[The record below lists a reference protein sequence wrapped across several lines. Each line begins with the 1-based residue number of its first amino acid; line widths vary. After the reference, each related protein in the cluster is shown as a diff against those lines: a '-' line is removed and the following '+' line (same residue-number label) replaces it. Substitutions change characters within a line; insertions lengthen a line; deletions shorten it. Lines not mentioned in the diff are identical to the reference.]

1 MASNPQAS
9 GTLISPTA
17 MEVVIVSSAVDVG
30 IRCWELHSGVERH
43 QYRSCSSAPHGLLF
57 VSGPFLFLAASQL
70 PDAPSAT
77 SAPIFFW
84 SWDKPQVEVRSFPAE
99 SIGPLISNAEGIYII
114 GGGSSGSIYL
124 WEVFTGKLLKKW
136 HAHYRSVNCLTLLKD
151 DESLLIS
158 GSEDGSIKVWSL
170 IMLFD
175 DIAMASAGN
184 HYIYS
189 FTEHSLGVTDIV
201 SGHGLSN
208 SIIISSSK
216 DRTCKVW
223 SLSKGELLR
232 NITFPSVIDAV
243 AMDPG
248 EHVFYAG
255 GRDGKIYIAALNAEG
270 NPNSPYGVFI
280 LDTLIDHS
288 KAVTSLA
295 LSKDGVT
302 LVSGSEDGSVLVL
315 NTTTKRVT
323 RVLKHGKGPIN
334 NVVIATQSPLCT
346 SASANKPPP
355 PLSKYT
361 DSAEGEVKTT
371 AVIMVESPLHGH
383 QNSRFRSA
391 DVMEKLIQELQKQ
404 NTSSAAEMEL
414 ERLRLQYERSAHLVL
429 QWKKRY
435 EDMQSVY
442 VSELLDG
449 KEMSGS

>member
-1 MASNPQAS
+1 
-9 GTLISPTA
+9 
-17 MEVVIVSSAVDVG
+17 MEVVIASSAVDAG
-30 IRCWELHSGVERH
+30 IGCWELCSGAERH
-43 QYRSCSSAPHGLLF
+43 RYRSCSSAPHGLLS
-57 VSGPFLFLAASQL
+57 VSGSFLFLAASQVR
-70 PDAPSAT
+70 DAPSAT
-77 SAPIFFW
+77 SAPILFW

-99 SIGPLISNAEGIYII
+99 PIGPLISNVEGTYII
-114 GGGSSGSIYL
+114 GGGSSGNIYL
-124 WEVFTGKLLKKW
+124 WEIFTGKLLKKW
-136 HAHYRSVNCLTLLKD
+136 HAHYRSVNCLTLSKD

-158 GSEDGSIKVWSL
+158 G
-170 IMLFD
+170 FP
-175 DIAMASAGN
+175 
-184 HYIYS
+184 
-189 FTEHSLGVTDIV
+189 EHSLGVTDIV

-270 NPNSPYGVFI
+270 NPNSSYGVFI
-280 LDTLIDHS
+280 LDTLYDHS
-288 KAVTSLA
+288 KAITSLA

-323 RVLKHGKGPIN
+323 RVFKHGKGPIN
-334 NVVIATQSPLCT
+334 NVVIARQSPLCS
-346 SASANKPPP
+346 SASANKPP

-361 DSAEGEVKTT
+361 DSADGEVKTT
-371 AVIMVESPLHGH
+371 AVTMVESPSHGH
-383 QNSRFRSA
+383 QNSRFLSA
-391 DVMEKLIQELQKQ
+391 DVMGKLIQELQKQ

-414 ERLRLQYERSAHLVL
+414 ERLRLQSERSTHLVR
-429 QWKKRY
+429 QWRKRY

-449 KEMSGS
+449 KEMSSS

>member
-1 MASNPQAS
+1 
-9 GTLISPTA
+9 
-17 MEVVIVSSAVDVG
+17 MEVVIASSAVDAG
-30 IRCWELHSGVERH
+30 IGCWELRSGAERH
-43 QYRSCSSAPHGLLF
+43 HYRLCSSAPHGLLS
-57 VSGPFLFLAASQL
+57 VSGRFRFLAASQL
-70 PDAPSAT
+70 RDAPSAT

-99 SIGPLISNAEGIYII
+99 PIGPLISNAEGTYII

-136 HAHYRSVNCLTLLKD
+136 HAHYRSVNCLTLSKD

-158 GSEDGSIKVWSL
+158 GSEDGSVKVWSL

-189 FTEHSLGVTDIV
+189 FAEHSLGVTDIV

-270 NPNSPYGVFI
+270 NPNSSYGVFI
-280 LDTLIDHS
+280 LDTLYDHS
-288 KAVTSLA
+288 KAITSLA

-323 RVLKHGKGPIN
+323 RVFKHGKGPIN
-334 NVVIATQSPLCT
+334 NVVIARQSPLCS
-346 SASANKPPP
+346 SASANKPP

-361 DSAEGEVKTT
+361 DSADGEVKTT
-371 AVIMVESPLHGH
+371 AVTMVESPSHGH
-383 QNSRFRSA
+383 QNSRFLSA
-391 DVMEKLIQELQKQ
+391 GVMGKLIQELQKQ

-414 ERLRLQYERSAHLVL
+414 ERLRLQSERSTHLVR
-429 QWKKRY
+429 QWRKRY

-449 KEMSGS
+449 KEMSSS

>member
-1 MASNPQAS
+1 
-9 GTLISPTA
+9 
-17 MEVVIVSSAVDVG
+17 MEVVIASSAVDAG
-30 IRCWELHSGVERH
+30 IGCWELHSGAERH
-43 QYRSCSSAPHGLLF
+43 QYRSCSSAPHGLLS
-57 VSGPFLFLAASQL
+57 VSGRFVFLAASQL
-70 PDAPSAT
+70 RDAPSAT

-99 SIGPLISNAEGIYII
+99 PIGPLISNAEGTYII

-136 HAHYRSVNCLTLLKD
+136 HAHYRSVNCLTLAKD

-158 GSEDGSIKVWSL
+158 GSEDGSVKVWSL

-175 DIAMASAGN
+175 DIAMASAAN

-189 FTEHSLGVTDIV
+189 FSEHSLGVTDIV

-208 SIIISSSK
+208 SIIISSSQ

-232 NITFPSVIDAV
+232 NILFPSVIDAI

-280 LDTLIDHS
+280 LDTLYDQS
-288 KAVTSLA
+288 KGITSLA
-295 LSKDGVT
+295 LSKDGFS
-302 LVSGSEDGSVLVL
+302 LVSGSEDGFVRIW
-315 NTTTKRVT
+315 NTITKQFT
-323 RVLKHGKGPIN
+323 RVFKHGKGPIN
-334 NVVIATQSPLCT
+334 NVVIARQSPLCS
-346 SASANKPPP
+346 SALANKKHSTLPLPP

-361 DSAEGEVKTT
+361 DSADGQVKTT
-371 AVIMVESPLHGH
+371 AVTMVESPLHGH
-383 QNSRFRSA
+383 QNTRFLSA
-391 DVMEKLIQELQKQ
+391 DVMEKLIQELQNR

-414 ERLRLQYERSAHLVL
+414 EKLRLQYARSVHLIE
-429 QWKKRY
+429 QQKKLY

-442 VSELLDG
+442 VSELLD
-449 KEMSGS
+449 